1 MNKIKIFC
9 KDYFLIEEF
18 YCILNKKE
26 FCIFYLKLCIR
37 RKMVVVNFDFIF
49 FFQIVVY
56 DYDYFLLFF
65 IEYWVDEVI
74 KVYVL
79 SS

>member
-9 KDYFLIEEF
+9 NDYFLIEEF

-26 FCIFYLKLCIR
+26 FCIFFLKLCIR

-49 FFQIVVY
+49 FF
-56 DYDYFLLFF
+56 
-65 IEYWVDEVI
+65 
-74 KVYVL
+74 
-79 SS
+79 